1 MNYLGLVVFLLFSS
15 GSGVFVVWIYLPVGA
30 GIGRRVFTDRVMV
43 CYPRTYKC
51 DRLGVYAPPTST
63 FLLPIPPRFSIES
76 TFLRLTV

>member
-1 MNYLGLVVFLLFSS
+1 MNYLGLVVFLLFSP

-51 DRLGVYAPPTST
+51 DRLAGSWRICPAHQHVSASNPSQV
-63 FLLPIPPRFSIES
+63 FN
-76 TFLRLTV
+76 